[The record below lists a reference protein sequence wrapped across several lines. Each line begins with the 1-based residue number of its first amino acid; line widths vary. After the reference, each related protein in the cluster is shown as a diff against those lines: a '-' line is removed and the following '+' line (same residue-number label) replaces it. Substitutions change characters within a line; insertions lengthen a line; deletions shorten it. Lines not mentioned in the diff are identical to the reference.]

1 MRALRYVLPAAI
13 LLSLAGCAGM
23 LTGGPLIR
31 NAGDATGQIVVE
43 NQAGQTVSSVLLSHC
58 SVSTYGLNR
67 LPRGTDIPP
76 GGRYAFTVSAGCW
89 DVLAGNA
96 GAEARQRMDVPAGS
110 GVRYTVY

>member
-1 MRALRYVLPAAI
+1 VIVAL
-13 LLSLAGCAGM
+13 SGCAGL

-31 NAGDATGQIVVE
+31 NDGDPTGVIVVANE
-43 NQAGQTVSSVLLSHC
+43 SGETVSSVLISHC
-58 SVSTYGLNR
+58 SVSSYGLNR
-67 LPRGTDIPP
+67 LPRGTEIAP
-76 GGRYAFTVSAGCW
+76 GQAYEFTVSAGCW